1 MPQGITNA
9 PSTFQRLMERCMGS
23 LNRSE
28 VLVFIDD
35 LIVFSETLEEHECR
49 LIQVLNRLK
58 EYGLKLSPDKCKFF
72 QTSVRY
78 LGHVVSE
85 HGVSTDPSK
94 IEAVKTWPRPQNLKE
109 LKSFLGFAGYYRRFV
124 QDFSKIVRPLNDLTA
139 GYPPVRKKT
148 KCEEVNRAYFN
159 PKEPFGDRW
168 TVECQQAFKAII
180 DKLTT
185 APILGYADPKLPY
198 LLHTDASTS
207 GLGAALYQEQ
217 EGQLRVIA
225 YASRGLTRSEAKY
238 PAHKLEFL
246 ALKWAVTVKFSDYL
260 YGSEFTVVTDSN
272 PLTYVLTSAKL
283 DATSYRWLSSL
294 STFNFKIQYRAG
306 AQNQDADGLSRRPNG
321 QLTDDLESQKEWE
334 RIKQFTLNHLEAEPG
349 QQVMLPEV
357 VKAICERHQI
367 DQPTPVALV
376 ESLGVTAD
384 VLPQAFMDECDHGLP
399 SIPRLSEDDLRCKQR
414 EDPEMNEV
422 IGYLESSEKPLG
434 VKGKPLNLVLWL
446 KEWNKFEMINGLLY
460 RKRVDQGRVQR
471 QLALPE
477 SLREIVLT
485 CLHNDMGHL
494 GIERT
499 LDLLRSR
506 FYWPRMANAVE
517 RKIQTCERC
526 VRRKSM
532 VQKAA
537 PLVNIQTSRPLE
549 LGVWTSCQ

>member
-1 MPQGITNA
+1 MLTGSKWFSVLDLKSGYYQIEMDEQDKAKTAFVCPLGFWEFNRMPQGITNA
-9 PSTFQRLMERCMGS
+9 PSTFQRLMEHCMGS

-35 LIVFSETLEEHECR
+35 LIVFSETLEEHDRC
-49 LIQVLNRLK
+49 LIQVLNHLK

-94 IEAVKTWPRPQNLKE
+94 IKAVKTWPRPQNLKE
-109 LKSFLGFAGYYRRFV
+109 LKSFLGYAGYYRRFV
-124 QDFSKIVRPLNDLTA
+124 QDFSKIVRPLNDLMA
-139 GYPPVRKKT
+139 GCPPVRKRT
-148 KCEEVNRAYFN
+148 KCEEVNRPYFN
-159 PKEPFGDRW
+159 PKESFGDRW
-168 TVECQQAFKAII
+168 TVECQRAFEAIV

-185 APILGYADPKLPY
+185 APILGYADPKLSY
-198 LLHTDASTS
+198 LLHTDASTT
-207 GLGAALYQEQ
+207 GLGAALYQER

-225 YASRGLTRSEAKY
+225 YASRDLTHSEAKY

-260 YGSEFTVVTDSN
+260 YGSEFTVITDSN
-272 PLTYVLTSAKL
+272 PLTYILTSAKL

-294 STFNFKIQYRAG
+294 STFNFKFQYRAG

-321 QLTDDLESQKEWE
+321 QLTDDLESQKERE
-334 RIKQFTLNHLEAEPG
+334 RIKQFTLNHLEAEQG

-367 DQPTPVALV
+367 DQPSPVALV

-399 SIPRLSEDDLRCKQR
+399 SIPRLSEDDLRCEQR

-422 IGYLESSEKPLG
+422 IGYLESSEKPIS

-446 KEWNKFEMINGLLY
+446 KEWNKFEMVNGLLY
-460 RKRVDQGRVQR
+460 RNRVDQGRVQR
-471 QLALPE
+471 QLALPNFSE
-477 SLREIVLT
+477 RL
-485 CLHNDMGHL
+485 CL
-494 GIERT
+494 
-499 LDLLRSR
+499 
-506 FYWPRMANAVE
+506 
-517 RKIQTCERC
+517 
-526 VRRKSM
+526 
-532 VQKAA
+532 
-537 PLVNIQTSRPLE
+537 LVCMMIWAT
-549 LGVWTSCQ
+549 

>member
-1 MPQGITNA
+1 M
-9 PSTFQRLMERCMGS
+9 S
-23 LNRSE
+23 
-28 VLVFIDD
+28 
-35 LIVFSETLEEHECR
+35 
-49 LIQVLNRLK
+49 K
-58 EYGLKLSPDKCKFF
+58 
-72 QTSVRY
+72 
-78 LGHVVSE
+78 

-94 IEAVKTWPRPQNLKE
+94 IEAAKAWPRPQNLKE

-148 KCEEVNRAYFN
+148 KCAEVNRPYFN

-168 TVECQQAFKAII
+168 TVECQLAFVAII
-180 DKLTT
+180 DKLTA

-198 LLHTDASTS
+198 QLHTDASTT

-321 QLTDDLESQKEWE
+321 QLTDDLESQKEQE

-367 DQPTPVALV
+367 DQPSPVALV

-414 EDPEMNEV
+414 EDPEINEV
-422 IGYLESSEKPLG
+422 IGYLESSVKPLS
-434 VKGKPLNLVLWL
+434 VKGKPLNMVLWL
-446 KEWNKFEMINGLLY
+446 KEWNN
-460 RKRVDQGRVQR
+460 
-471 QLALPE
+471 
-477 SLREIVLT
+477 LRWQMEYCIV
-485 CLHNDMGHL
+485 
-494 GIERT
+494 
-499 LDLLRSR
+499 S
-506 FYWPRMANAVE
+506 
-517 RKIQTCERC
+517 
-526 VRRKSM
+526 
-532 VQKAA
+532 
-537 PLVNIQTSRPLE
+537 
-549 LGVWTSCQ
+549 VWIKKGFRDS